1 MCYIYMCCSV
11 TQSYPTLCDPMDCS
25 TPGLPVPHQ
34 HPKFAQVHVH
44 CISGAIQP
52 SHPLDTLFSL
62 CPQSFPASGT
72 FQGVGCL
79 HQVTKILELQLQ
91 HQSFQWYWK
100 SFNIFT
106 CTQFLFMNSI
116 KVDIIFWRRQWHPT
130 PALLPRKSHG
140 RRSLVGCSP
149 WGR

>member
-1 MCYIYMCCSV
+1 MKESKISKIIKIIKTIHIKKSVLPRNLAAIYVVFMCCSA
-11 TQSYPTLCDPMDCS
+11 TQSYQTLCDPLDCS

-34 HPKFAQVHVH
+34 CPKFAQVHVH

-52 SHPLDTLFSL
+52 SHPLTPSSPYALNLSQHQGL
-62 CPQSFPASGT
+62 

-100 SFNIFT
+100 SFNIST

-116 KVDIIFWRRQWHPT
+116 KVDIIF
-130 PALLPRKSHG
+130 
-140 RRSLVGCSP
+140 
-149 WGR
+149 